1 MDRAPAQALTAAS
14 HGKGRGASADPA
26 FDAAFRVEQFR
37 DYLALEGG
45 ASAHTVTNY
54 VRDVRR
60 LAGYAATKGAR
71 RPEAVTG
78 TLLREFVYAL
88 KDLGLAPATIRRQIS
103 AVRTYYRYLVGEGH
117 AARDPSD
124 RLESPRQWR
133 RLPTV
138 LSLPEIERLLAA
150 PNADEPLAVRDGALL
165 EFAYA
170 TGARVSEVVG
180 LKLQDVLY
188 EDGLARLF
196 GKGSKERIV
205 PVGRRALGAVALYAR
220 EIRPRLDKGNGRGRV
235 FLNAR
240 GTPLSRVGAWGIIK
254 RAARLAGLSKRVTPH
269 TLRHTFAT
277 HLLEGGADLRAV
289 QEMLGHADLATTQ
302 LYTHVDRDYLRSVHR
317 QYHPRA

>member
-1 MDRAPAQALTAAS
+1 MDLTTE
-14 HGKGRGASADPA
+14 
-26 FDAAFRVEQFR
+26 AAFRIEQFR
-37 DYLALEGG
+37 DFLALEAGD
-45 ASAHTVTNY
+45 SAHTVANY
-54 VRDVRR
+54 LRDVRR

-71 RPEAVTG
+71 RPEDVTSA
-78 TLLREFVYAL
+78 LLREFVYTL

-103 AVRTYYRYLVGEGH
+103 AVRSYYRYLVGEGH
-117 AARDPSD
+117 ATRDPTE

-138 LSLPEIERLLAA
+138 LSVTEIERLLAA
-150 PNADEPLAVRDGALL
+150 PNADQPLAIRDGALL

-170 TGARVSEVVG
+170 TGARVSELVG

-188 EDGLARLF
+188 EDGLARIF

-205 PVGRRALGAVALYAR
+205 PVGRRALGAVALYVR
-220 EIRPRLDKGNGRGRV
+220 EIRPGLDKGRGRGLV

-240 GTPLSRVGAWGIIK
+240 GTPLSRVGAWSIIK
-254 RAARLAGLSKRVTPH
+254 RAARLAGLTKRVTPH
-269 TLRHTFAT
+269 TLRHTYAT

-302 LYTHVDRDYLRSVHR
+302 LYTHVDRDYLRTVHR
-317 QYHPRA
+317 TYHPRG